1 MTHPDPLRAGPNGRL
16 DEPELARTAER
27 STSNPDAPSPERL
40 ARLADLV
47 ADRAVEFPANL
58 DSRDEERLV
67 GLVRQRLG
75 ARLVRFIA
83 RQIAVEIHR
92 EAEPHED

>member
-1 MTHPDPLRAGPNGRL
+1 MTQPDPLRAGPNGWL
-16 DEPELARTAER
+16 NEPELARTAER
-27 STSNPDAPSPERL
+27 SASNPNASSPERL

-58 DSRDEERLV
+58 DARDEERLAR
-67 GLVRQRLG
+67 LVRQRLG

-83 RQIAVEIHR
+83 RQIAMDIHR
-92 EAEPHED
+92 ETGPHED